1 MSDAPKANLQRP
13 ALDDL
18 RTRIEAAWDDS
29 ASLEPSRD
37 YIETAVDLLDLG
49 EIRTAER
56 VQGTWQ
62 VNEWVKKAII
72 LYMRLRGHENIGVR
86 GASRNETTTRGGF
99 GMYPLKAASRLQRV
113 FMPVPSVIRHGSYI
127 ADDARILV
135 SFVSMGVWIGQR
147 TMVVNGASV
156 GLCAQVGADVFVAP
170 GASVGSVCQ
179 LPLNAR
185 PVIVEDG
192 AYIGSHCV
200 VSEGTDPY
208 FDHPATTADQGVIVG
223 AGAVLGANVVINGAT
238 PLIDVSGDEA
248 REIWGLVPPNAV
260 VVPGTVDRE
269 LSAGRISVYAP
280 LIIGWR
286 DEGDDLQQSLHD
298 ALHKYRV
305 AA

>member
-1 MSDAPKANLQRP
+1 MTPDTEQSQRTE
-13 ALDDL
+13 LEGL
-18 RTRIEAAWDDS
+18 RTRIESAWDDA
-29 ASLEPSRD
+29 ASVEPSRD
-37 YIETAVDLLDLG
+37 YIERAVDLLDLG

-56 VQGTWQ
+56 IEGAWQ
-62 VNEWVKKAII
+62 VNEWVKKSII

-86 GASRNETTTRGGF
+86 GVSPDERPQRGGF
-99 GMYPLKAASRLQRV
+99 GTYPLKAASRLQRV

-156 GLCAQVGADVFVAP
+156 GLCAQIGADVFIAP
-170 GASVGSVCQ
+170 GASIGSVCQ

-208 FDHPATTADQGVIVG
+208 FDHPATTADEGVIVG
-223 AGAVLGANVVINGAT
+223 AGAVLGANVVINGAM
-238 PLIDVSGDEA
+238 PLVDVSGDEP
-248 REIWGLVPPNAV
+248 RDIWRSVPPNAV
-260 VVPGTVDRE
+260 VVPGTVERQ
-269 LSAGRISVYAP
+269 LTVGRVSVYAP

-286 DEGDDLQQSLHD
+286 DKGADLQKSLHD
-298 ALHKYRV
+298 ALHKYQV